1 MKIAG
6 VFDYHG
12 ETKNY
17 YTDDFNSFYNKNRVK
32 LSDDTLSE
40 WAICLNSPWS
50 QTEME
55 YKTELNCE
63 SAYTKMKETEPKWR
77 TIYTVRSYDFF
88 ISEIYGYGNTPQEL
102 LENCISNFTHFQEKY
117 NPENKYF

>member
-12 ETKNY
+12 EAKNY
-17 YTDDFNSFYNKNRVK
+17 YTDDFTSFYNKNRVK
-32 LSDDTLSE
+32 LSDDTLNE

-88 ISEIYGYGNTPQEL
+88 ISEIYGYGDTPQES

>member
-17 YTDDFNSFYNKNRVK
+17 YTDDFDSLYNKNRVK
-32 LSDDTLSE
+32 VSDDTLNE

-55 YKTELNCE
+55 YKT
-63 SAYTKMKETEPKWR
+63 
-77 TIYTVRSYDFF
+77 
-88 ISEIYGYGNTPQEL
+88 
-102 LENCISNFTHFQEKY
+102 
-117 NPENKYF
+117 